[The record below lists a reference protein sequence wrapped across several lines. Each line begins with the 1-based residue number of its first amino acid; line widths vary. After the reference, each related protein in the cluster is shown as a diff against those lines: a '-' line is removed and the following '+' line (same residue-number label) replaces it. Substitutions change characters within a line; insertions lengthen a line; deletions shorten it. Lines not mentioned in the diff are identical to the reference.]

1 MASAPQTVT
10 DTLRERA
17 DEANEALRETAGRA
31 RHELE
36 PIFRRADEVTR
47 QMVAEH
53 PLATLLGAAAAGYVI
68 GRLLA
73 GRA

>member
-36 PIFRRADEVTR
+36 PIFRRGEVTR
-47 QMVAEH
+47 RWSRNRSRRCSGRWRR
-53 PLATLLGAAAAGYVI
+53 AT
-68 GRLLA
+68 
-73 GRA
+73 